1 MPVST
6 AKSIRALGT
15 ARWTATPGPGDW
27 WFNTHHHHYQARLA
41 SGIFR
46 AFTPDLIE
54 MNEAQFERW
63 LGHVREVRATAR
75 RTLAEHRLAQEPTH
89 A

>member
-1 MPVST
+1 MPLNDAAV
-6 AKSIRALGT
+6 IRAHGI
-15 ARWTATPGPGDW
+15 ARWTSTPAPGDW

-46 AFTPDLIE
+46 VFTPDLIE
-54 MNEAQFERW
+54 MNDAQFERW
-63 LGHVREVRATAR
+63 LSHVREVREAAR
-75 RTLAEHRLAQEPTH
+75 RTLAEHMLAQEVSH